1 MCLVVNIVIMMWNY
15 YHYTAS
21 ESEYD
26 DISKTTS
33 NSGQVEG
40 QLAGKDIGQPELIN
54 EGLIPIAYNKHI

>member
-1 MCLVVNIVIMMWNY
+1 MELLS
-15 YHYTAS
+15 TAS

-40 QLAGKDIGQPELIN
+40 QSAGKDIGQPEWIN
-54 EGLIPIAYNKHI
+54 ESLFL